1 MKEKNTAKTKRSLI
15 GRFKKESREPKQTI
29 EEKEI
34 DREQLVELLRANRI
48 TRDHLEDLLVITAT
62 TQSDNS

>member
-34 DREQLVELLRANRI
+34 DREQLVELLKQTASQE
-48 TRDHLEDLLVITAT
+48 DHLEDLSLIHI
-62 TQSDNS
+62 